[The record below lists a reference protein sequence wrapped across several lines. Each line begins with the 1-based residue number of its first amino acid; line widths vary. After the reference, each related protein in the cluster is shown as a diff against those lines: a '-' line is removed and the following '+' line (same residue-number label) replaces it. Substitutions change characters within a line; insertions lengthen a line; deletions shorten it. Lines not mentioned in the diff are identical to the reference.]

1 VPVGDGGNMK
11 IIKFHAENFQKLK
24 VVEITPDGN
33 IVKITGKCE
42 QGKTTI
48 LDAIHAALGGGTM
61 PEKPIREGEQK
72 ASIVIDLG
80 EMTVTRSFT
89 PSGTTLKIENKE
101 GFKASKP
108 QDLLDKIV
116 GKLAFDPL
124 EFARADQK
132 KQVEMLL
139 SVVDLK
145 LDMAKLQQI
154 SGVNVEAGGSPLD
167 ILNKYYAE
175 VMENRKLTNR
185 QLDSAKK
192 VLESLPVVEKVEA
205 VSVAELVKE
214 KEGLQA
220 VNEANKIQRDNL
232 ENHAKLIARLET
244 EKHCIDLE
252 IQRLESLLKIEKDKL
267 ANKNTEIKSTKTN
280 HEELAKTVA
289 ALVDKDL
296 TDINERIKNADE
308 TNKQAQQYID
318 REAKQAEVT
327 KFQTESDDYTAKL
340 KKIADYKTEIVSKT
354 KFPVDGLDFANG
366 GVIYKG
372 IPFKQAS
379 TAQALKVSTAIGM
392 ALNPRL
398 RVMLIDGA
406 ESLDSTQMGYIAEM
420 AKDQDYQLWLTAV
433 SEDEKVGIYIEDGE
447 IKKVAE

>member
-1 VPVGDGGNMK
+1 
-11 IIKFHAENFQKLK
+11 
-24 VVEITPDGN
+24 
-33 IVKITGKCE
+33 
-42 QGKTTI
+42 
-48 LDAIHAALGGGTM
+48 
-61 PEKPIREGEQK
+61 
-72 ASIVIDLG
+72 
-80 EMTVTRSFT
+80 
-89 PSGTTLKIENKE
+89 
-101 GFKASKP
+101 
-108 QDLLDKIV
+108 
-116 GKLAFDPL
+116 
-124 EFARADQK
+124 
-132 KQVEMLL
+132 
-139 SVVDLK
+139 
-145 LDMAKLQQI
+145 
-154 SGVNVEAGGSPLD
+154 
-167 ILNKYYAE
+167 
-175 VMENRKLTNR
+175 
-185 QLDSAKK
+185 
-192 VLESLPVVEKVEA
+192 LESLPVVEKVEA

-392 ALNPRL
+392 ALNPKL